1 MRTGHLTDDVIQSYL
16 EAGRFESAEHALH
29 FRGCPSCRETA
40 SAYRRLSRWLGAE
53 EPGFVP
59 PDDFIPSVLARL
71 GGSPRPFPLWI
82 FAGVAAAG
90 AAVFAVIR
98 FRWFGPFLA
107 VYREASAVIS
117 CIADPLIASARAFG
131 SGGDSFKHWLLMS
144 CAVLLMAC
152 ILDAAMRH
160 FKEVLVDK
168 NS

>member
-1 MRTGHLTDDVIQSYL
+1 MRTRHLTDDIIQSYI
-16 EAGRFESAEHALH
+16 EAGRFENAEHALH

-40 SAYRRLSRWLGAE
+40 AAYRRLNRWLDTA

-59 PDDFIPSVLARL
+59 PADFIPSVLARL
-71 GGSPRPFPLWI
+71 GGSPRPILRWI
-82 FAGVAAAG
+82 LPGTAAAG
-90 AAVFAVIR
+90 AVVFAVIR

-107 VYREASAVIS
+107 VYRAASAVLGG
-117 CIADPLIASARAFG
+117 IANPLLASAREFR
-131 SGGDSFKHWLLMS
+131 SGGGSFKYWLLMS

-168 NS
+168 NR